1 MNVKRYLAAA
11 AAAFVFIFVFEFL
24 WHGQLLGGL
33 YQATQSLWRP
43 QSEMGTFFPLIPL
56 YQALLALVIVFLFTR
71 HYEGKGVGEGVR
83 FGCMIG
89 VLLGIMAASMYVF
102 MPIPV
107 VLALGW
113 FAGAFIVGLGS
124 GVIASLVYRR

>member
-1 MNVKRYLAAA
+1 MNVKRYLAAS

-33 YQATQSLWRP
+33 YQATQALWRP
-43 QSEMGTFFPLIPL
+43 QSEMGTYFPLIPL

-71 HYEGKGVGEGVR
+71 HYEGKGVGEGIR
-83 FGCMIG
+83 FGCTIG
-89 VLLGIMAASMYVF
+89 VLLGILSASMYVF
-102 MPIPV
+102 MPVPG

-113 FAGAFIVGLGS
+113 FVGWFIGGLGS

>member
-1 MNVKRYLAAA
+1 MNVKRYLAASA
-11 AAAFVFIFVFEFL
+11 ATFVFIFVFEFL

-43 QSEMGTFFPLIPL
+43 ETEMGTYFPLIPL

-71 HYEGKGVGEGVR
+71 HYEGKGIGEGVR
-83 FGCMIG
+83 FGCTIG
-89 VLLGIMAASMYVF
+89 ALLGILSASMYVF
-102 MPIPV
+102 MPVPG

-113 FAGAFIVGLGS
+113 FVGWFLGGLGS
-124 GVIASLVYRR
+124 GMIASLVYRR

>member
-1 MNVKRYLAAA
+1 MNVKRYVAASVA
-11 AAAFVFIFVFEFL
+11 TFVFIFVFEFL

-43 QSEMGTFFPLIPL
+43 QTEMGTYFPLIPL

-71 HYEGKGVGEGVR
+71 HYEGKGIGEGIR
-83 FGCMIG
+83 FGFYIG
-89 VLLGIMAASMYVF
+89 ILLGIVAASMYVF
-102 MPIPV
+102 MPIPGI
-107 VLALGW
+107 LALGW
-113 FAGAFIVGLGS
+113 FAGSFIVGLGS

>member
-1 MNVKRYLAAA
+1 MNVMRYLAASV
-11 AAAFVFIFVFEFL
+11 AAFVFIFVFEFL

-43 QSEMGTFFPLIPL
+43 QAEMGTYFPLIPL

-71 HYEGKGVGEGVR
+71 HHEGKGIGEGVR
-83 FGCMIG
+83 FGFYLGI
-89 VLLGIMAASMYVF
+89 LLGIVAASMYVF
-102 MPIPV
+102 MPIPG

-113 FAGAFIVGLGS
+113 FAGSFIVGLGS